1 MSKKVR
7 SEFEGP
13 LNEIRDASVKL
24 NRAADEA
31 TKEIEALE
39 KELLDIEPG
48 VEVWTAPIDETDLE
62 LETEDGQSQTGKC
75 VVRLGFSKV
84 KKWGIAISSEVV
96 DSDGKRVSKEE
107 TLLRKSDR
115 DLRLLGLGHLG
126 DLLGALK
133 DALGERA
140 SKLPSTEES
149 GALETDTADADAET
163 SAETDAASRV
173 PTQYG
178 GSATEA
184 A

>member
-13 LNEIRDASVKL
+13 LNEIRNASAKL
-24 NRAADEA
+24 NRAADNA

-39 KELLDIEPG
+39 KELLEIEPG
-48 VEVWTAPIDETDLE
+48 VEVWTPSIA
-62 LETEDGQSQTGKC
+62 ETEEEMESDDGQRQTGKR

-96 DSDGKRVSKEE
+96 DGDGKRVSKEE
-107 TLLRKSDR
+107 TLLRKADR
-115 DLRLLGLGHLG
+115 DLRLLGLEHLG

-140 SKLPSTEES
+140 SKLPSSEEGS
-149 GALETDTADADAET
+149 AEETNTVEGDAET
-163 SAETDAASRV
+163 SAEADAASRV
-173 PTQYG
+173 PAQYG